1 MQCEKCGKKVYA
13 NEVCVCGLKAPKKNN
28 GKVAANTIICFILL
42 MITVFSLI
50 LTLSLRTSVNKNLI
64 VESIEDAEL
73 SEIVIDDKKLDQYIY
88 DEYVDDPRIT
98 VENVNNLLKE
108 DFIKDFM
115 IEKAEAY
122 QDYFLNKDD
131 MPYITS
137 DEIVELIDDNADL
150 LYEEAG
156 LRFLE
161 GDKEELRRQLSKLDS
176 FEKDSGDFFNS
187 SFGSALPQT
196 YFSYANVVFLL
207 IMMAVIF
214 IQWLIFYKANSRR
227 ASKMIYKYGLAAAIP
242 SFIILAVSVVCRFAN
257 PAGKIF
263 GSAVVTFMIYSAIFL
278 FIGIIFTTLGI
289 IANKSYKN
297 AVSESAEKSINNTGV
312 VPEHNKQPVL
322 ASDTVNQSQEIQTA
336 ANAAQPVEAAK
347 NICPNCSF
355 ENKETSKFCSRCGTK
370 LK

>member
-1 MQCEKCGKKVYA
+1 MQCEECGKKVYA
-13 NEVCVCGLKAPKKNN
+13 NEVCSCGLKAPKKNN

-50 LTLSLRTSVNKNLI
+50 LTLSLRTAVNKNMVI
-64 VESIEDAEL
+64 ESIEEAEL
-73 SEIVIDDKKLDQYIY
+73 SEIVVDGKKLDQYIY

-108 DFIKDFM
+108 DFIKNF
-115 IEKAEAY
+115 ITEKAEAY
-122 QDYFLNKDD
+122 QDYFLDKGE

-137 DEIVELIDDNADL
+137 DEIIELIDDNADI

-161 GDKEELRRQLSKLDS
+161 GDKEELRRELSKLDS
-176 FEKDSGDFFNS
+176 FKKDSDDFFNS

-196 YFSYANVVFLL
+196 YFSYANVVFLS

-242 SFIILAVSVVCRFAN
+242 SFIILVTAVVCRFAVD
-257 PAGKIF
+257 PVGKLF
-263 GSAVVTFMIYSAIFL
+263 GSAAVTFMIYSVIFL
-278 FIGIIFTTLGI
+278 FIGIIFTALGI
-289 IANKSYKN
+289 IANKHYKSSL
-297 AVSESAEKSINNTGV
+297 SESTAKSIDKTGV
-312 VPEHNKQPVL
+312 VPEDDKQSLL
-322 ASDTVNQSQEIQTA
+322 ASDANPSAEISA
-336 ANAAQPVEAAK
+336 SGEAPPIEPIK
-347 NICPNCSF
+347 NICPTCSF
-355 ENKETSKFCSRCGTK
+355 VNKDTSKYCSRCGTK